1 MEQYQVIR
9 VKQTTK
15 QNFKDIQTEL
25 QNQNPDLR
33 VNEDYVQR
41 KLQEKFIGDL
51 QWMKKTYNNN

>member
-51 QWMKKTYNNN
+51 Q